1 MFKKNKEQI
10 MFKDTPGCV
19 ELQWF
24 HDAWEGKNKMLT
36 KVAWVKIKHTNFHA
50 YISWIYQQNSHHDPY
65 TFSTFSLHHSKLSI
79 QMYLILL
86 INHNTTTSALY
97 SCLKTTKT
105 QRGWFS
111 LPPHGN
117 KLQTCPEVW
126 TSTLNLLSFVF
137 EKSHHTMKVH
147 SPSLSYILKLL
158 SSYIPQCIGTFLH
171 KFLQKKL
178 SHLMCFCSYQ
188 IYNSSCLP
196 ARFFSFSLVSAVI
209 FDAESFAPAY
219 CAWACLLLAS

>member
-1 MFKKNKEQI
+1 
-10 MFKDTPGCV
+10 MFKDTRGCV

-24 HDAWEGKNKMLT
+24 HDAWGKKQNAHKSSLGEKYTQTSMHIYHGLST
-36 KVAWVKIKHTNFHA
+36 KPTSWSIHIFH
-50 YISWIYQQNSHHDPY
+50 I
-65 TFSTFSLHHSKLSI
+65 FSSPFK
-79 QMYLILL
+79 
-86 INHNTTTSALY
+86 ALY
-97 SCLKTTKT
+97 TNVPHPVDKPQYHHFCLYLYLKTTKT
-105 QRGWFS
+105 QREWVS

-137 EKSHHTMKVH
+137 EKSPHTMKVH